1 MSYPETSAKEYE
13 FSEKYRLVWLSAFVM
28 INVVAT
34 FIMIYKGQLIGDASG
49 NDIFSLN
56 YLFLSFFLVSSS
68 YIIILFFGFKFLCN
82 LKFPTLNFN
91 GNPQICSD
99 RLGAVIL
106 LSQLS
111 FFLFN
116 ILNGVNVAGSTQK
129 SDSIFSLVWV
139 FYSPDMLFF
148 IYYGFYRDNKFFKA
162 NLAVWIIS
170 NLSRGWTGIF
180 IVIIFMEL
188 LRYFLKNRK
197 VNPFPIFLLISM
209 IVVLYPFLFAL
220 KGIFR
225 NSTEDMGATIL
236 ILSFFSDFSLD
247 KYFDIFYLGIEQIIG
262 RLQTVSMLLE
272 TFHYSTYLNNM
283 FYAEGFSPFWREG
296 IPGIIYEK
304 LFLGGR
310 YIPIG
315 VALTTMDTFS
325 NSSFEVGDWNASAGF
340 VSWFVILPIHSAFY
354 TLYSVFLLIL
364 SIFIAKLNALDFYS
378 KSMLWLAWL
387 LYMMPAWFSAFIG
400 FVLSLIIFTLMK
412 WFLCKIPR
420 IKLYKNVYI

>member
-1 MSYPETSAKEYE
+1 MSYPENNDKKYE
-13 FSEKYRLVWLSAFVM
+13 FSEKYRLIWLSAFVM

-34 FIMIYKGQLIGDASG
+34 FVMINKGQLIGDASG

-56 YLFLSFFLVSSS
+56 YFFLSFFLVSSS
-68 YIIILFFGFKFLCN
+68 YIIILFFGFKLLCH
-82 LKFPTLNFN
+82 LKLPTLNFN

-99 RLGAVIL
+99 RLGSVIL

-116 ILNGVNVAGSTQK
+116 TLNGVNVAGGTQK
-129 SDSIFSLVWV
+129 SGSIFSLVWV

-148 IYYGFYRDNKFFKA
+148 IYYGFFRDNKFFKA

-197 VNPFPIFLLISM
+197 ISLFPIFLLIAI
-209 IVVLYPFLFAL
+209 IVVSYPFLFAL

-225 NSTEDMGATIL
+225 NSTEDMGAMIL
-236 ILSFFSDFSLD
+236 ILSFFNDFSLD

-315 VALTTMDTFS
+315 VALTTMGTFS
-325 NSSFEVGDWNASAGF
+325 NSVFEVGSWNASAGF
-340 VSWFVILPIHSAFY
+340 VSWFVILPLHGALY
-354 TLYSVFLLIL
+354 TLYAVFLLML
-364 SIFIAKLNALDFYS
+364 SIFFSKLNGLDFYS

-387 LYMMPAWFSAFIG
+387 LYFMPAWFSAFIG
-400 FVLSLIIFTLMK
+400 FILSLIIFTLMR
-412 WFLCKIPR
+412 WVLCKVPR
-420 IKLYKNVYI
+420 IKIHNNIYI